1 MPKLMSP
8 LKVITSGTRFL
19 TKRVRRSVWA
29 LAELLMLTLMVGF
42 CFSKSATMDLNWSAA
57 SDLNWKKSSVT
68 VPAVLE
74 PQPARPNPTAIA
86 HITAAVRTARR
97 FSLGVACG
105 ESDSIIV
112 DSFIFL
118 FLRLRCRR
126 FFHFPR

>member
-1 MPKLMSP
+1 
-8 LKVITSGTRFL
+8 
-19 TKRVRRSVWA
+19 
-29 LAELLMLTLMVGF
+29 MLTLMVGF

-74 PQPARPNPTAIA
+74 PQPARPKPTAIA
-86 HITAAVRTARR
+86 HTTAAVRTARR

-126 FFHFPR
+126 FFHFLR